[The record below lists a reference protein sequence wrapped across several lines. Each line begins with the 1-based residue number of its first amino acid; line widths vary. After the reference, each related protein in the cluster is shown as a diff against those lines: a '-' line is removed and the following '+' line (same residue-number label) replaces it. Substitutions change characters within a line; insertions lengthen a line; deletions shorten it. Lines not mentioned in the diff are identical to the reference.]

1 MAEDDDS
8 KTEEPTGRRLDQARE
23 EGDVVQSHEVKTAAM
38 LTAIAILVWLILP
51 SAMNKLRILLTAI
64 VNANAMV
71 ECLTAQRDALAE
83 ALERLAIAIQD
94 ADTTDDKMMAGMRVG
109 CAVYIARAEL
119 KAVRG

>member
-1 MAEDDDS
+1 MRIDPAE
-8 KTEEPTGRRLDQARE
+8 
-23 EGDVVQSHEVKTAAM
+23 
-38 LTAIAILVWLILP
+38 
-51 SAMNKLRILLTAI
+51 LLTAI

-94 ADTTDDKMMAGMRVG
+94 ADTTDDKMMVGMRVG
-109 CAVYIARAEL
+109 CAVDIARAEL